1 MKAKVIFTLIAIEAF
16 RSVTDHKTVHS
27 KGDKLETQ
35 DVKRV
40 NSLVSRGLAE
50 IVSAEAA
57 IEEDDQTLDSA
68 GGTGNAGNGGGNGG
82 EKPTTVSFDGKDYDL
97 QVIKDALA
105 SIGVMS
111 APNAGVNGLT
121 KKIADLTDDQ
131 KASLAEKLSTK
142 E

>member
-1 MKAKVIFTLIAIEAF
+1 MKVRVNFILMVLVTF

-27 KGDKLETQ
+27 QGDTLETE

-50 IVSAEAA
+50 LIEAKA
-57 IEEDDQTLDSA
+57 ANEDDVVNDA
-68 GGTGNAGNGGGNGG
+68 GADAGDGGKQGG
-82 EKPTTVSFDGKDYDL
+82 ATTPGKVAFDGKEYDP
-97 QVIKDALA
+97 QEVKNALIA
-105 SIGVMS
+105 IGVPV

-121 KKIADLTDDQ
+121 KKIGEITDDQ

>member
-1 MKAKVIFTLIAIEAF
+1 MKAKVIFTLIALEAF

-27 KGDKLETQ
+27 KGDTLETQ

-57 IEEDDQTLDSA
+57 IEDDQTPDPA
-68 GGTGNAGNGGGNGG
+68 GNAGGKGS

-97 QVIKDALA
+97 QVIKDALV
-105 SIGVMS
+105 SIGVMF

-131 KASLAEKLSTK
+131 KAALAEKLSTN

>member
-1 MKAKVIFTLIAIEAF
+1 MKKIVFVLIALEAF

-27 KGDKLETQ
+27 KGDTLETE

-50 IVSAEAA
+50 LVEAKA
-57 IEEDDQTLDSA
+57 ANEDEVVKDA
-68 GGTGNAGNGGGNGG
+68 GTDAGNGGGTGG
-82 EKPTTVSFDGKDYDL
+82 GTAKPGKVAFDGKEYDP
-97 QVIKDALA
+97 QEIKNALIA
-105 SIGVMS
+105 IGVPV

-121 KKIADLTDDQ
+121 KKIGEITEEQTAAL
-131 KASLAEKLSTK
+131 KEKLIVT

>member
-1 MKAKVIFTLIAIEAF
+1 MKAKVIFTLIALEAF

-27 KGDKLETQ
+27 KGPTLETE

-50 IVSAEAA
+50 LIEAKA
-57 IEEDDQTLDSA
+57 ANEDDVVNDA
-68 GGTGNAGNGGGNGG
+68 GADAGDGGKQGG
-82 EKPTTVSFDGKDYDL
+82 ATTPGKVAFDGKEYDP
-97 QVIKDALA
+97 QEVKNALIA
-105 SIGVMS
+105 IGVPV

-121 KKIADLTDDQ
+121 KKIGEITDDQ

>member
-1 MKAKVIFTLIAIEAF
+1 MKKIVFVLIALEAF

-27 KGDKLETQ
+27 KGDTLETE

-50 IVSAEAA
+50 LIEAKA
-57 IEEDDQTLDSA
+57 ANEDDVVDDA
-68 GGTGNAGNGGGNGG
+68 GADAGKGDGTG
-82 EKPTTVSFDGKDYDL
+82 TTTPGKVAFDGKEYDP
-97 QVIKDALA
+97 QEVKNALIA
-105 SIGVMS
+105 IGVPV

-121 KKIADLTDDQ
+121 KKIGEITDDQ

>member
-1 MKAKVIFTLIAIEAF
+1 MKKIVFVLIALEAF

-27 KGDKLETQ
+27 KGDTLETE

-50 IVSAEAA
+50 LVEAKA
-57 IEEDDQTLDSA
+57 ANEDEVVKDA
-68 GGTGNAGNGGGNGG
+68 GTDAGNGGGTGG
-82 EKPTTVSFDGKDYDL
+82 GTAKPGKVAFDGKEYDP
-97 QVIKDALA
+97 QEIKNALIA
-105 SIGVMS
+105 IGVPV

-121 KKIADLTDDQ
+121 KKIGEITEDQ
-131 KASLAEKLSTK
+131 KALLAEKLSVT

>member
-1 MKAKVIFTLIAIEAF
+1 MKKIVFVLIALEAF

-27 KGDKLETQ
+27 KGDTLETE

-50 IVSAEAA
+50 LIEAKA
-57 IEEDDQTLDSA
+57 AKEDDA
-68 GGTGNAGNGGGNGG
+68 GADAGKGDGTG
-82 EKPTTVSFDGKDYDL
+82 TTTPGKVAFDGKEYDP
-97 QVIKDALA
+97 QEIKNALIA
-105 SIGVMS
+105 IGVPV

-121 KKIADLTDDQ
+121 KKIGEITEDQ
-131 KASLAEKLSTK
+131 KALLAEKLSVT

>member
-1 MKAKVIFTLIAIEAF
+1 MKKIVFVLIALEAF

-27 KGDKLETQ
+27 KGDTLETE

-50 IVSAEAA
+50 LVEAKA
-57 IEEDDQTLDSA
+57 ANDGEVVKDA
-68 GGTGNAGNGGGNGG
+68 GADAGNGGGTGSG
-82 EKPTTVSFDGKDYDL
+82 TAKPGKVAFDGKEYDP
-97 QVIKDALA
+97 QEIKNALIA
-105 SIGVMS
+105 IGVPV

-121 KKIADLTDDQ
+121 KKIGEITEDQ
-131 KASLAEKLSTK
+131 KALLAEKLSET

>member
-1 MKAKVIFTLIAIEAF
+1 MVLVTF

-27 KGDKLETQ
+27 QGDTLETE

-50 IVSAEAA
+50 LIEAKA
-57 IEEDDQTLDSA
+57 ANEDDVVNDA
-68 GGTGNAGNGGGNGG
+68 GADAGDGGKQGG
-82 EKPTTVSFDGKDYDL
+82 ATTPGKVAFDGKEYDP
-97 QVIKDALA
+97 QEVKNALIA
-105 SIGVMS
+105 IGVPV

-121 KKIADLTDDQ
+121 KKIGEITDDQ

>member
-1 MKAKVIFTLIAIEAF
+1 MVLVTF

-27 KGDKLETQ
+27 KGDTLETE

-50 IVSAEAA
+50 LIEAKA
-57 IEEDDQTLDSA
+57 ANEDDVVNDA
-68 GGTGNAGNGGGNGG
+68 GADAGDGGKQGG
-82 EKPTTVSFDGKDYDL
+82 ATTPGKVAFDGKEYDP
-97 QVIKDALA
+97 QEVKNALIA
-105 SIGVMS
+105 IGVPV

-121 KKIADLTDDQ
+121 KKIGEITDDQ